1 MHLAF
6 FYWLIMNLEWSGWV
20 VCAFSVLITGISKA
34 GLGGALS
41 GLAVPIMAIS
51 VGATN
56 ATAIMLPILIF
67 IDFFGFAAWKGKASR
82 EEIRLL
88 IPAAILGILAGA
100 LTFGLLSEN
109 NLKILIGA
117 IAICF
122 VVQKNING
130 FLNKE
135 SKFYDSEMYTK
146 IMGWVGG
153 YTSTVA
159 HAGGTPILAYFL
171 SKNLPK
177 QQFVATIVY
186 YFAIVNL
193 LKVPVYW
200 VLGIFSYENI
210 IVSLLLSPL
219 VPVGVC
225 LGVKLIHILPEHY
238 FYKFASLTLLATGV
252 HLIYGAW

>member
-1 MHLAF
+1 
-6 FYWLIMNLEWSGWV
+6 MNLEWGGWI
-20 VCAFSVLITGISKA
+20 VCAFAVLITGVSKA

-41 GLAVPIMAIS
+41 GVAVPIMAIS

-67 IDFFGFAAWKGKASR
+67 TDLFGFAAWKGKASR
-82 EEIRLL
+82 EELRLL

-100 LTFGLLSEN
+100 LTFGFLSEDK
-109 NLKILIGA
+109 LRILVGI
-117 IAICF
+117 IAIYF
-122 VVQKNING
+122 GVQKNFNG
-130 FLNKE
+130 FLNKR
-135 SKFYDSEMYTK
+135 SNFLHSTIYTK

-171 SKNLPK
+171 SKDIPK

-186 YFAIVNL
+186 YFTIVNL

-210 IVSLLLSPL
+210 FVSFLLSPL
-219 VPVGVC
+219 VPFGVF
-225 LGVKLIHILPEHY
+225 LGVKLIGFFSEKV
-238 FYKFASLTLLATGV
+238 FYKFASFALLASGI
-252 HLIYGAW
+252 HLIYSVL